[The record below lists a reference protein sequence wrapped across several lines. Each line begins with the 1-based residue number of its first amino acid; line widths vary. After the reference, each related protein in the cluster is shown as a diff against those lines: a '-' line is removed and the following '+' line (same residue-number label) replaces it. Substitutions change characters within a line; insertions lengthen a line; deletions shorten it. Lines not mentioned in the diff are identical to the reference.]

1 MDSDN
6 KDSNENNDYFIVE
19 DDILN
24 DIINSF
30 KIPEKYDPFDFSKL
44 CNYIFDVPYNHM
56 DLDTTT
62 MDVRKN
68 YQLLNIEL

>member
-1 MDSDN
+1 MN
-6 KDSNENNDYFIVE
+6 KD
-19 DDILN
+19 
-24 DIINSF
+24 
-30 KIPEKYDPFDFSKL
+30 DFSKL
-44 CNYIFDVPYNHM
+44 CNYIFDVQYNHM